1 MRGMNGLVVILCC
14 IAVSGLFGIFIV
26 IRGSKGKSI
35 QSGRLFEQELS
46 ELRLRN
52 KEFSA
57 LITPVVSRN
66 NQGIEFEKSGNI
78 DEAITCY
85 EKNIVEGQYIT
96 RHPYDRLMVLYRR
109 LGNYDDEIRVIRSA
123 MTIYRNDSKYS
134 NIIFKFL
141 VLIFLLSEY
150 ISYSSTCDRQHIIN
164 RVSFSYAPLSS
175 DNHCTDAYHI
185 LREGCRGDLCR
196 CF

>member
-1 MRGMNGLVVILCC
+1 MNGLVVILCC

-26 IRGSKGKSI
+26 IRVSKGKSI

-123 MTIYRNDSKYS
+123 MTIYRNDSKYIDKL
-134 NIIFKFL
+134 NIRLQKA
-141 VLIFLLSEY
+141 
-150 ISYSSTCDRQHIIN
+150 Q
-164 RVSFSYAPLSS
+164 
-175 DNHCTDAYHI
+175 I
-185 LREGCRGDLCR
+185 LKGKV
-196 CF
+196 